1 MGKIGEGDGTRMG
14 KGVSGRGK
22 GKNGRERVAK
32 DMFYF
37 YFINPATPGIP
48 ASSLIFFRRSP
59 PLRRPLDSLG
69 RG

>member
-1 MGKIGEGDGTRMG
+1 MGKIGEGDGRRMG

-48 ASSLIFFRRSP
+48 ASRL
-59 PLRRPLDSLG
+59 
-69 RG
+69 